1 MQYAMLPIADWAEQM
16 FELNKVKLNIC
27 STVELKWFGGSRR
40 SWPAVRCAS
49 PAFAS
54 CGPRGSGLSP
64 TPHHTFLEGERELA
78 GAAS

>member
-54 CGPRGSGLSP
+54 CGPGLWFEPHPPTHFFGGRDASP
-64 TPHHTFLEGERELA
+64 PR
-78 GAAS
+78 